1 MPISYLIVI
10 HLNQEF
16 AHLDPLTH
24 GWKLE
29 HDDMMVLKFQ
39 LNVKDVG
46 HNLGVYVHPLTH
58 VPQELQ
64 IFHLDDDDDDEQ
76 SELAEE
82 TILSSVSSDEDE

>member
-1 MPISYLIVI
+1 
-10 HLNQEF
+10 
-16 AHLDPLTH
+16 
-24 GWKLE
+24 
-29 HDDMMVLKFQ
+29 MVLQFQ

-64 IFHLDDDDDDEQ
+64 RFHFDDDDDEQ

-82 TILSSVSSDEDE
+82 TILNSVSSDEDE